1 MLININILLFHGNR
15 KLRHTFL
22 DETESQVPQI
32 RKSPIELLKGESEMA
47 TNSPIPRS
55 MSPTTTSQPSLS
67 KRPRQVEPVLP
78 ARQPFTGPPTSA
90 SIVQTA
96 PSPLRSS
103 LLWQTLLLQAL
114 PPRQLSDGEQEE
126 EDDDWGGKRLVERF
140 VPRKGSTQ

>member
-32 RKSPIELLKGESEMA
+32 RKSPIELLKGEPEMA

-55 MSPTTTSQPSLS
+55 MSPTPTSQPSPC

-90 SIVQTA
+90 SIVQTGS
-96 PSPLRSS
+96 SPQRGS
-103 LLWQTLLLQAL
+103 LHSQAL
-114 PPRQLSDGEQEE
+114 PPRQLSDDEQEE
-126 EDDDWGGKRLVERF
+126 EDDDWRGKLLVERF